1 MKNIVALVSLMKGIN
16 MNNIKIVATGKYLP
30 KKVVTNDD
38 LSMIVD
44 TSDEWIFTRT
54 GIKARRKAEV
64 EDTVSLAYEA
74 ALDAITSSN
83 YDKNLID
90 LIVVATIT
98 NEEKTPSVAN
108 LVLGKLGIEREIMTF
123 DINAACTGFV
133 YALEIA
139 SSMLNAGSYSAALVI
154 GSEKLSSVLDYED
167 RNTCVLFGDGAGA
180 AIIEKTQDL
189 NQAFFLNKSRPDM
202 NQVLTVGKHIKMD
215 GKKVYQFAVEVLS
228 NSITEILEKSQLSI
242 DDIDV
247 IIPHQ
252 ANLRIIKS
260 VSNSL
265 EIPLERFLLNIEH
278 YGNTSAASIPILL
291 SEYQSTEKKIVLMIG
306 FGGGFTYGAAILN
319 LERKN

>member
-1 MKNIVALVSLMKGIN
+1 
-16 MNNIKIVATGKYLP
+16 
-30 KKVVTNDD
+30 
-38 LSMIVD
+38 
-44 TSDEWIFTRT
+44 
-54 GIKARRKAEV
+54 
-64 EDTVSLAYEA
+64 
-74 ALDAITSSN
+74 
-83 YDKNLID
+83 
-90 LIVVATIT
+90 
-98 NEEKTPSVAN
+98 
-108 LVLGKLGIEREIMTF
+108 MTF

-139 SSMLNAGSYSAALVI
+139 SSMLNAGSYRAALVI

-189 NQAFFLNKSRPDM
+189 NLAFFLNKSRPDM